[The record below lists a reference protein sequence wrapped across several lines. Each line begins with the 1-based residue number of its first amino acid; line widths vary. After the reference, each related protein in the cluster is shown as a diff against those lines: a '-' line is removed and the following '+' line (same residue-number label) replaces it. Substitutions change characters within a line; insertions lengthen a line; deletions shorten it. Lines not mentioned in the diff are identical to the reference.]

1 MSLIDPSE
9 SPEQLGDYL
18 LLRRL
23 AVGGMGEVFVAEQS
37 TPYFKR
43 LVAIKRALPHLSAE
57 RGFVERLIDEARLM
71 TRLHH
76 GNIIHVHELRREES
90 QLYMVMEYLPGLDL
104 RSVNQRLKS
113 RDERWPP
120 ALAAWVIREVC
131 LGLDYAHKALDD
143 EGKPLGV
150 IHRDL
155 SPSNI
160 LLGTEGEVKLID
172 FGVARARGGLHES
185 VAGSLQGKLAYV
197 SPEQARGEPLT
208 LRSDLFSLGV
218 TFYEMLSGRRAL
230 EGAHEAELLSRAQG
244 AEHARLSEDELMS
257 AESPAPLGLVR
268 LVERAMAPEPHE
280 RFESAGQLAAELD
293 VWLAQL
299 TQNKPDRLSLK
310 AWLSPLLDDRLP
322 TLEGGHAAS
331 GDPFAAAL
339 SELIEGREGEDLTL
353 SRGESGGVTVTLSL
367 DVQAQVEALEAREPS
382 HAPEGDEGDEGDEA
396 AELDELG
403 AAKVPEATEAQERA
417 LEGLA
422 PQGLRRLTRARYVAL
437 SLLTLSALA
446 LGTSLRGE
454 RVALSVATQRSEE
467 GELSLDALTVD
478 GLDWGS
484 AERYRATTPVELCA
498 HSGGRQRCAWVTPS
512 SLKPL
517 SAYGDAERAE
527 LELLWSA
534 DERLESHVALLDRAL
549 LKELKAEPVV
559 DVVEPDTQPDTQPD
573 KQPDTQPDTQPDA
586 ELAPEAQEG
595 PDMGLDGDEAR
606 RLKLRAEAGMRAE
619 DPKTS
624 PTSSLNRRKGSRGR
638 PRTAQASRWY
648 QLTLDPASAK
658 LKCSPPDEADEGLK
672 LRAREGLS
680 CEVSAPGYASERV
693 SVRGPKRQ
701 VKVKLKPLSRL
712 NIRVIP
718 KTAELFLD
726 DAPVSNPLRRYEL
739 SAGAHQIKGVFTYEG
754 QQWIEERAIN
764 LKPGERRSVVIEL
777 KPPARAPR

>member
-23 AVGGMGEVFVAEQS
+23 AVGGMGEVCVAEQS

-104 RSVNQRLKS
+104 RSVNQRLNA
-113 RDERWPP
+113 RAERWPP

-230 EGAHEAELLSRAQG
+230 EGAHEAELLARAQG
-244 AEHARLSEDELMS
+244 AEHARLSEDELLS

-310 AWLSPLLDDRLP
+310 AWLSPLLNDRLP

-339 SELIEGREGEDLTL
+339 SELIEGREGEGLTL
-353 SRGESGGVTVTLSL
+353 RRGESGGVTVTLSL

-382 HAPEGDEGDEGDEA
+382 HAPEGDEGYEGYEGDEGDEA

-403 AAKVPEATEAQERA
+403 AAKVPEASEAQERA

-446 LGTSLRGE
+446 LGSSLRGE

-478 GLDWGS
+478 GLSWGS

-498 HSGGRQRCAWVTPS
+498 HSAGRQRCAWVTPS

-517 SAYGDAERAE
+517 SAYRGDEQAE

-534 DERLESHVALLDRAL
+534 DERLESRVALLDRAL
-549 LKELKAEPVV
+549 LKELKAEPVL
-559 DVVEPDTQPDTQPD
+559 DVLEPNTE
-573 KQPDTQPDTQPDA
+573 PDA
-586 ELAPEAQEG
+586 EPELEVQERL
-595 PDMGLDGDEAR
+595 DMELDGADSKRFKLSVEAGA
-606 RLKLRAEAGMRAE
+606 RAEK
-619 DPKTS
+619 PKTS
-624 PTSSLNRRKGSRGR
+624 PPSSLNRDKRTKVR
-638 PRTAQASRWY
+638 PRDAQSSLWY

-693 SVRGPKRQ
+693 SLRGPKRQ

-718 KTAELFLD
+718 KTAALFLD
-726 DAPVSNPLRRYEL
+726 GAPVANPLRRHEL

-754 QQWIEERAIN
+754 QQWVEEREIT
-764 LKPGERRSVVIEL
+764 LKSGERRSVVIEL